1 MNVLTISIM
10 YGFVIVSCISAL
22 VNHDMMLMF
31 TSIVMFLL
39 CISSLV
45 IVPSFEYIN
54 INKLITKAILF
65 THVPLVVIPLLL
77 YGLNTLPYRGIFY
90 NPNSFGTILATLFAL
105 FLAIFIYRFEI
116 LLTKKKQGLLESIG
130 WLVLLMVSFFL
141 IVISGSRTS
150 VLSALISVVVGV
162 IFLVVSLIKAKKI
175 FSTLMRLFSYSVLGA
190 IIIGIVFKFTSFYD
204 YLYNRIIYKFEIK
217 SGRGDLFDHRSEV
230 WKQALHEA
238 GFFGRG
244 SHYFVNET
252 TVAAHN
258 TFISIL
264 GENGWISVILFLLLI
279 ITFFWSTARYA
290 ISQVEDTYKY
300 VPLLMLICFCS
311 LSMAEIMNFKLS
323 MIAMFFTTGSII
335 NLSDKIEKV
344 SK

>member
-1 MNVLTISIM
+1 M
-10 YGFVIVSCISAL
+10 
-22 VNHDMMLMF
+22 
-31 TSIVMFLL
+31 
-39 CISSLV
+39 
-45 IVPSFEYIN
+45 
-54 INKLITKAILF
+54 
-65 THVPLVVIPLLL
+65 
-77 YGLNTLPYRGIFY
+77 
-90 NPNSFGTILATLFAL
+90 
-105 FLAIFIYRFEI
+105 
-116 LLTKKKQGLLESIG
+116 
-130 WLVLLMVSFFL
+130 
-141 IVISGSRTS
+141 
-150 VLSALISVVVGV
+150 
-162 IFLVVSLIKAKKI
+162 
-175 FSTLMRLFSYSVLGA
+175 
-190 IIIGIVFKFTSFYD
+190 
-204 YLYNRIIYKFEIK
+204 
-217 SGRGDLFDHRSEV
+217 
-230 WKQALHEA
+230 
-238 GFFGRG
+238 
-244 SHYFVNET
+244 NET